1 MRNTIRWLVL
11 GTFLF
16 YSLNVTGFKIKDFI
30 LAESCLKDEP
40 IDMVF
45 WVPYLVSVIV
55 FWFWPGT
62 GQWFILGFMSLDT
75 LVLFMSTVKHMIWPN
90 EKKIKGYNRFFS
102 KTHHIIK
109 PSDTKLI
116 PDTFHLILLLLL
128 PINLT
133 GILVYIFR
141 Y

>member
-1 MRNTIRWLVL
+1 MRWLVL
-11 GTFLF
+11 STFLF

-30 LAESCLKDEP
+30 LVESCLKNEP

-55 FWFWPGT
+55 FWIWPGM
-62 GQWFILGFMSLDT
+62 GQWFMLGFMSLGT
-75 LVLFMSTVKHMIWPN
+75 LVLFMTTVKHMIWPSK
-90 EKKIKGYNRFFS
+90 KKIKGYNEFFS

-116 PDTFHLILLLLL
+116 PDTFHLILLFLVPL
-128 PINLT
+128 NLT
-133 GILVYIFR
+133 GIVVYILR
-141 Y
+141 

>member
-1 MRNTIRWLVL
+1 MRWLVL

-16 YSLNVTGFKIKDFI
+16 YSLNVTGFRIKDFI
-30 LAESCLKDEP
+30 LVESCLKNEP

-45 WVPYLVSVIV
+45 WVPYLASVVI

-62 GQWFILGFMSLDT
+62 GQWFLLGFMSLGT
-75 LVLFMSTVKHMIWPN
+75 LVLFMSTVKHMISTS
-90 EKKIKGYNRFFS
+90 EKKIQGYNEFFS

-116 PDTFHLILLLLL
+116 PDTFHLMLLFLV
-128 PINLT
+128 PANL
-133 GILVYIFR
+133 IAIVVYILH
-141 Y
+141 